1 MKKNYNHIIKEQ
13 WDEGEEDGYWIHLKD
28 GWEVD
33 DCVVIHESTKKKALA
48 RLPDAI
54 LKNNS
59 CNS

>member
-13 WDEGEEDGYWIHLKD
+13 WDEGDEDGYWIHLKD

-54 LKNNS
+54 YKK
-59 CNS
+59 